1 MNERISVVI
10 AAYNVGKYLEKCLD
24 SILTQTYPAF
34 EIIVVDDGSTDN
46 TGLICDQYAS
56 AYPQIKAI
64 HQKNQGVSAAR
75 NAALDN
81 AHGEY
86 ISVVDSDDYLK
97 PNMYETLIQGII
109 KYDAELI
116 VCNYD
121 NVSEDGKTITKLKK
135 YARDECVSPREALQW
150 LDGEH
155 YWTYVNPW
163 NKLYKRELFDDIR
176 YPVGKKFE
184 DNYVIHRLIMK
195 CNKVASISDSLY
207 YYRDNPTSIMRTLKY
222 KLDRID
228 DFDAAYDRYCIY
240 VEKGYTEL
248 LRGTLERVKFPLRY
262 INKYDVKT
270 EEDKKRID
278 NMVKCFKQMVK
289 KTGKDAG
296 LLNKIIAFSPR
307 MYYWIRGLFKKQ

>member
-1 MNERISVVI
+1 MAERISVVI
-10 AAYNVGKYLEKCLD
+10 AAYNVGKYIGKCLD

-34 EIIVVDDGSTDN
+34 EIIVVDDGSSDN
-46 TGLICDQYAS
+46 TGEICDQYA
-56 AYPQIKAI
+56 ADNPQIKVI

-75 NAALDN
+75 NAALEQT
-81 AHGEY
+81 HGEY

-97 PNMYETLIQGII
+97 PNMYEKLIQGIK
-109 KYDAELI
+109 KYDADLI
-116 VCNYD
+116 ICNYD
-121 NVSEDGKTITKLKK
+121 KVSEDGKTITAMKK
-135 YARDECVSPREALQW
+135 YAGDECVSFREALYW
-150 LDGEH
+150 LDREH

-163 NKLYKRELFDDIR
+163 NKLYKRELFNDIK

-207 YYRDNPTSIMRTLKY
+207 YYRANPNSIMRTLKY

-240 VEKGYTEL
+240 SERGYTDL
-248 LRGTLERVKFPLRY
+248 FRGTIERVKFPLKY

-278 NMVKCFKQMVK
+278 NMVRCFKQMVK
-289 KTGKDAG
+289 SAGKDAG

-307 MYYWIRGLFKKQ
+307 TYYRIRGIFKRQ